1 MVVRTNGERRGP
13 AFLPA
18 RLVRGVTSSIVHGLT
33 VFDAAERSRR
43 NALAAS
49 VEITTA
55 CAERR
60 RVDAFLADYA
70 SAGAR
75 APKRPA

>member
-1 MVVRTNGERRGP
+1 MVVRTKSERYGP

-18 RLVRGVTSSIVHGLT
+18 RLVRGIGASIVNGLA
-33 VFDAAERSRR
+33 VFDLVEGSRR

-70 SAGAR
+70 SAWSRPPR
-75 APKRPA
+75 ASA